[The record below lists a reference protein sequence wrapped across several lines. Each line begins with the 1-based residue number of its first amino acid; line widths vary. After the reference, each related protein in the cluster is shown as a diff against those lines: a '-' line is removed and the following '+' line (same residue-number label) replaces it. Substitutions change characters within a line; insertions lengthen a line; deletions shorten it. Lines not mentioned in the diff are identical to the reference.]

1 MQSLLRNVGGAD
13 IYVSDATG
21 GGQSSGGLSGMGSFM
36 SLLGIGDNQERIVIK
51 GSDYEMMQV
60 VAEDVRYQVE
70 QQDYIQSAR
79 VSFTRRQP
87 EVLLGFEQLLLTSY
101 GITRANITTGLSEM
115 NTEFSSALLLR

>member
-1 MQSLLRNVGGAD
+1 VQSLLRNVGGAD

-70 QQDYIQSAR
+70 QQDYISECPCLLHTPSAR
-79 VSFTRRQP
+79 GAARFRTVTADQLRHYPCQHNDRAVGD
-87 EVLLGFEQLLLTSY
+87 EHGVLLGHYF
-101 GITRANITTGLSEM
+101 
-115 NTEFSSALLLR
+115 